1 MGLDICRECP
11 HAVGNATAGTQA
23 VAGCQWGENEKVEGR
38 ENRKAGVGV
47 VASENADIVDCMAV
61 IRVTV
66 PGWLFGGWPA
76 SLFDVA

>member
-1 MGLDICRECP
+1 MRLQGRGLWLP
-11 HAVGNATAGTQA
+11 V
-23 VAGCQWGENEKVEGR
+23 ENEKVEER

-47 VASENADIVDCMAV
+47 VANENADIVDCMAV